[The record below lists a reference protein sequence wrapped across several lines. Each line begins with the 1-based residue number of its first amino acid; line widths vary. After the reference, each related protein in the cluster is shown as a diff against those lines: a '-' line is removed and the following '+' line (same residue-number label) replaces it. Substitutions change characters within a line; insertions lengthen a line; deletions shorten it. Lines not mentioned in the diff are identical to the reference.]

1 MSRLSHASHPS
12 HSYLFLVYPYLMG
25 WPWLPQ
31 AGGPQALGWERR
43 DRAGL
48 GGKGRE
54 VGRLRG
60 PRVSQTALT
69 PAAGVEAISLRPSS
83 SASVLDK

>member
-1 MSRLSHASHPS
+1 M
-12 HSYLFLVYPYLMG
+12 
-25 WPWLPQ
+25 
-31 AGGPQALGWERR
+31 GWERR

-48 GGKGRE
+48 GGKGGE